1 VFKLLSP
8 VDYIFPLLVWFLV
21 RPSALWTLRC
31 LLLFFSAV
39 LRSADRVCRCWS
51 DRNPTAESI
60 FRLPL
65 LGRSKSCRRLFS
77 FPCRSRDPSVFA
89 AWLLRSCRPENKRVP
104 VLDFGPCPSAPARYQ
119 VSPVSTAPDAWFCFP
134 IRFLR
139 SLGSA
144 AGVDSFLSSFS
155 APEFRP
161 ARAGCRLL
169 PAAIR
174 PGCPAQRATRFSPL
188 CARPGSG
195 TISRSRACTRFCS
208 PLFTSVFQSLGRHS
222 CQGSRSSHWPVHPD
236 LVGLCRLLVQ

>member
-1 VFKLLSP
+1 LLHCFPLCVFSDLGAVFKLLSP

-144 AGVDSFLSSFS
+144 ACVDSFS
-155 APEFRP
+155 EFV
-161 ARAGCRLL
+161 
-169 PAAIR
+169 
-174 PGCPAQRATRFSPL
+174 F
-188 CARPGSG
+188 CARVSSSASWAP
-195 TISRSRACTRFCS
+195 IAA
-208 PLFTSVFQSLGRHS
+208 S
-222 CQGSRSSHWPVHPD
+222 CN
-236 LVGLCRLLVQ
+236 